1 MTLEELC
8 HLFVRHEFATAGLC
22 LALSNGYACLI
33 VEVDGFCAF
42 RYQRKQ
48 NFRRFILKGLWQL
61 SDRFDRL
68 LEQLCHPGIVA
79 QFVLEVPDR
88 AIPGVSS
95 QMRNWRRRSIIQKL
109 YSGQK
114 PMRLQ
119 SGGIMP
125 GNVAR
130 SVASAVAILVASFST
145 VLAEAQSG
153 PPVTIGFSMPLT
165 GGLAVNGTSGLL
177 AMQIWA
183 EDTNQKGGLL
193 GRPVKLVYY
202 DDQSNPSLVPG
213 IYTKLLDVDKVD
225 LVVSAYGT
233 NVTAPALPVVIQHNK
248 TFMGLFA
255 MDVNEEFHYPRYFS
269 MLPVG
274 PDPRAAI
281 SEGFFEIVKANKEKL
296 GLKTIAL
303 AVDDGEATRNTAD
316 GARVNIKKA
325 GLNVVYDKTYPPT
338 TTDFSPIIRA
348 IQAASPDIVYFA
360 SYPPDSVGL
369 IRAMHEIGLNTKICC
384 GTMTGPQ
391 STSLKTSLGP
401 MLNGIITFDWWLP
414 APKLRF
420 PGVMEFLERYQKQ
433 AAGKGVDPLGYY
445 LAPWAYA
452 DLQVLGEA
460 VEQTKSLDQ
469 DKIADYIRSHSFK
482 TVVGDVAFGE
492 KGEWKKARVLTIQFQ
507 GIAGTSVDD
516 FRDGKGEVVLWPDEY
531 KAGEPILPYSSVKH

>member
-1 MTLEELC
+1 MSAGAMIAATL
-8 HLFVRHEFATAGLC
+8 
-22 LALSNGYACLI
+22 
-33 VEVDGFCAF
+33 
-42 RYQRKQ
+42 
-48 NFRRFILKGLWQL
+48 
-61 SDRFDRL
+61 
-68 LEQLCHPGIVA
+68 
-79 QFVLEVPDR
+79 
-88 AIPGVSS
+88 AI
-95 QMRNWRRRSIIQKL
+95 
-109 YSGQK
+109 
-114 PMRLQ
+114 
-119 SGGIMP
+119 
-125 GNVAR
+125 
-130 SVASAVAILVASFST
+130 
-145 VLAEAQSG
+145 VLAPLVPARAEAPTG
-153 PPVTIGFSMPLT
+153 TPITIGFSMPLT

-202 DDQSNPSLVPG
+202 DDQTNPSLVPG

-248 TFMGLFA
+248 TFIGLFA
-255 MDVNEEFHYPRYFS
+255 MDVNEEFRYPKYFS

-281 SEGFFEIVKANKEKL
+281 SEGFFEVVKANKAKL

-316 GARVNIKKA
+316 GARVNLKKA
-325 GLNVVYDKTYPPT
+325 GLQVVYDKTYPPT
-338 TTDFSPIIRA
+338 TTDFTPIIRA
-348 IQAASPDIVYFA
+348 IQSTNPDIVYIA

-369 IRAMHEIGLNTKICC
+369 IRAMHELGLNTKICC

-391 STSLKTSLGP
+391 STSIKTSLGP
-401 MLNGIITFDWWLP
+401 MLNGIITFDFWLP

-420 PGVMEFLERYQKQ
+420 PGVMEFLQRYQQQ

-460 VEQTKSLDQ
+460 VEGSKSLDQ
-469 DKIADYIRSHSFK
+469 DKIADYIRSHTFK
-482 TVVGDVAFGE
+482 TVVGDVEFGA
-492 KGEWKKARVLTIQFQ
+492 KGEWKKARLMTVQFQ
-507 GIAGTSVDD
+507 NIASTSIDD